1 MTKPIALVLAF
12 ACCGMEASAI
22 QSSPRTKIE
31 FRLAETKPGKGLIE
45 AIIPTSNEKIY
56 LHKAVVLDNNGI
68 AAAQLG
74 SRSSDFCEVELDF
87 TDQGASKME
96 KATKG
101 HLNRPLAILIDG
113 RVVAA
118 PILRSAIR
126 DKAHID
132 GVSIEKAERIVGS
145 ISSQPRSTPPSQIL
159 ALRSIKFEMRLAE
172 STRQKGCREAA
183 VRGARAPVYLHKDIL
198 LSNKDVVEARAVKS
212 HYNDA
217 VFTVLLTLTSEGG
230 ERMMRAGERHIGK
243 PMAVLINGKVMSAP
257 FIIGRLS
264 NDAEISGEFTK
275 DEAEKIASLLNRKST
290 RRTL

>member
-22 QSSPRTKIE
+22 QSSPRRKIE
-31 FRLAETKPGKGLIE
+31 FRLAETKTGKGLIE

-74 SRSSDFCEVELDF
+74 SRSSGFCEVELDF

-132 GVSIEKAERIVGS
+132 GVSIEKAEKIVGS
-145 ISSQPRSTPPSQIL
+145 ISSQPRSTPPSQI
-159 ALRSIKFEMRLAE
+159 
-172 STRQKGCREAA
+172 
-183 VRGARAPVYLHKDIL
+183 
-198 LSNKDVVEARAVKS
+198 
-212 HYNDA
+212 
-217 VFTVLLTLTSEGG
+217 
-230 ERMMRAGERHIGK
+230 
-243 PMAVLINGKVMSAP
+243 
-257 FIIGRLS
+257 
-264 NDAEISGEFTK
+264 
-275 DEAEKIASLLNRKST
+275 
-290 RRTL
+290 